1 MVDNPRAGTT
11 GGEPDSTGSK
21 STGSKSTGSDNTDSD
36 DAALRWDGEADT
48 SYTDTSYVDGAAADR
63 AREKVDAR
71 AAAKTAAR
79 ESRAKVLSATAVVAD
94 DSPPAKPEISSFLLV
109 TYGIL
114 AGMYGLYVIGWIVA
128 INRTTIVLSDLLGQL
143 MFQFGHALAIGSA
156 PLWFAA
162 VFLLTRKNKA
172 IIRLLWLLLGL
183 LLVAP
188 WPAILGGP

>member
-11 GGEPDSTGSK
+11 GGEPDSSGSENA
-21 STGSKSTGSDNTDSD
+21 GSDSTDSD

-48 SYTDTSYVDGAAADR
+48 SYTDTGYVAAAAGR
-63 AREKVDAR
+63 ARVKGDAR
-71 AAAKTAAR
+71 ASAKTAAR
-79 ESRAKVLSATAVVAD
+79 ESRAKVLSATAAAAD

-128 INRTTIVLSDLLGQL
+128 INRTAIVLGDPLGQL
-143 MFQFGHALAIGSA
+143 MFQFGQALAIGSA

-172 IIRLLWLLLGL
+172 ITRLLWLLLGL

-188 WPAILGGP
+188 WPAILGGA